1 MSRELRGHH
10 STHIGTSGSVTH
22 GCSSGPTPRDGFA
35 ALLSSKQGCPRVFFP
50 SRDAVF
56 PPIHPKAA
64 SSYRATPK
72 EKETPRGWEPER
84 SPRQQTWKRELQNSS
99 SPCRL
104 IIALPSPTP
113 FPCRTPRYG
122 AGGAEPAP
130 SLPFQPVSIPAE
142 LLDENAPR
150 PRFGAQANARGCQI
164 PPCLQ
169 LPHSGLQGWG
179 NFLFQTRRGDG
190 KDAADFALMLKG
202 EEKESL
208 LDFILLRKR
217 LRRPG
222 AVPDRQPRHT
232 VVSCVGFI
240 FAVKEPSPALWLD
253 LPLEASDHLPG
264 TLQQH
269 HTSSARAGGNVHGD
283 FWGVTVS
290 CVSCRRDKRAAE
302 ERARWLGGSFPPSQ
316 PLVFPP
322 HEADQLNPHPQASPF
337 FLSKRPKEQ
346 RCAQLSSPNLIPQP
360 SVSSQGLPSQ

>member
-1 MSRELRGHH
+1 MRAES
-10 STHIGTSGSVTH
+10 SVVTTAPASGRAAPSPM
-22 GCSSGPTPRDGFA
+22 GAPRDQPHGT
-35 ALLSSKQGCPRVFFP
+35 ALLPCSPP
-50 SRDAVF
+50 SRDARGF
-56 PPIHPKAA
+56 FSPAGMLCSLPSIQKQPP
-64 SSYRATPK
+64 ATERPQK

-150 PRFGAQANARGCQI
+150 PCSGAQANARGCQI

-169 LPHSGLQGWG
+169 LPHNGLQGWG

-302 ERARWLGGSFPPSQ
+302 A
-316 PLVFPP
+316 
-322 HEADQLNPHPQASPF
+322 
-337 FLSKRPKEQ
+337 
-346 RCAQLSSPNLIPQP
+346 
-360 SVSSQGLPSQ
+360 